1 MSETDASNADRAAL
15 QEELAQ
21 VASRMSEIKEAVK
34 EELIRDW
41 PSPWR
46 NEGMTNAK
54 VTGRLGSHKE
64 YRVLLTRQR
73 ELEEALGI
81 VAGPRIIEEAEDPMG
96 SYAIKL
102 AKAAKE
108 KQD

>member
-1 MSETDASNADRAAL
+1 MSETDESNTDRAAL

-21 VASRMSEIKEAVK
+21 LQARMEELKIAVT

-54 VTGRLGSHKE
+54 VTGRLSSNKE
-64 YRVLLTRQR
+64 YRELLTRQR
-73 ELEEALGI
+73 EIEATLGI
-81 VAGPRIIEEAEDPMG
+81 VAGPRKIEEAEDPMG

-102 AKAAKE
+102 AKSSKDQQE
-108 KQD
+108 

>member
-1 MSETDASNADRAAL
+1 MSETDESNTDRGAL

-21 VASRMSEIKEAVK
+21 VASRMEELKVAVT

-54 VTGRLGSHKE
+54 VTGRLSSNKE

-73 ELEEALGI
+73 ELEAVLGI
-81 VAGPRIIEEAEDPMG
+81 VAGPRKIEEAEDPMG
-96 SYAIKL
+96 AYAIKQ
-102 AKAAKE
+102 AKSSKE
-108 KQD
+108 EQE

>member
-1 MSETDASNADRAAL
+1 MSETDESHTDRAAL
-15 QEELAQ
+15 EEELAQ
-21 VASRMSEIKEAVK
+21 VASRMGEIKEAAT

-54 VTGRLGSHKE
+54 VTGRLSSNKE

-73 ELEEALGI
+73 EIEEALGI
-81 VAGPRIIEEAEDPMG
+81 VAGPRKIEEAEDPMG

-102 AKAAKE
+102 AKASKE
-108 KQD
+108 QQE